1 MKKLFGTDG
10 IRAVA
15 GQAPLDTRTIYAVG
29 LALAHHLGKNGE
41 GRHSEGERS
50 EVEESPHFSPRANTA
65 ASHPRVLIGMDT
77 RESSTWIATT
87 LTSGLTDGGATVESA
102 GVITTPGVAY
112 LAATHKFAAGIV
124 ISASHNPWE
133 DNGIKLFGPDG
144 FKLPDTTELAIESE
158 IFRQLENSASSQ
170 PQNSVILSAAHSAES
185 KDPDDANLTAA
196 ARTFQPWNSDG
207 TPVPNESDRLAYI
220 NFLLASVPTLS
231 LANQKIVIDCANG
244 AASSIAPQLFAE
256 LIARGGGE
264 AIITHASPTGRN
276 INEHCGALH
285 PAIVA
290 QEVVQ
295 QKATLGITFDGD
307 ADRALFADE
316 HGNVINGDAVLLLA
330 ARDLSSR
337 KLLANDTVVATTM
350 SNMGL
355 EAALKRSGI
364 KMLRA
369 PVGDK
374 YVLEQMLATG
384 ASLGG
389 EQSGHIIFSG
399 RSTTGDGL
407 LTALLLLDILHR
419 AGKSLAELTAD
430 LKTFPQ
436 VIVNVKVS
444 SKPPLESIPA
454 VAATIAAAEH
464 DLADTGRVV
473 IRYSGTESLARV
485 MIEAES
491 EPLMRHHADTIAAA
505 IRAQL
510 GI

>member
-15 GQAPLDTRTIYAVG
+15 GQAPLDPPTIYAVG
-29 LALAHHLGKNGE
+29 LALAHHLGN
-41 GRHSEGERS
+41 S
-50 EVEESPHFSPRANTA
+50 
-65 ASHPRVLIGMDT
+65 PRVLIGMDT
-77 RESSTWIATT
+77 RESGASIAATV
-87 LTSGLTDGGATVESA
+87 TSGLVAGGATVESA

-112 LAATHKFAAGIV
+112 LAATHNFAAGIV

-144 FKLPDTTELAIESE
+144 FKLPDATELAIEDE
-158 IFRQLENSASSQ
+158 IFKQLEATATNPGAPHPASEMWDQ
-170 PQNSVILSAAHSAES
+170 
-185 KDPDDANLTAA
+185 D
-196 ARTFQPWNSDG
+196 
-207 TPVPNESDRLAYI
+207 TPSPNESDRLAYI
-220 NFLLASVPTLS
+220 NFLLQSVPDLS
-231 LANQKIVIDCANG
+231 LANQKIVVDCANG
-244 AASSIAPQLFAE
+244 AASSIAPQLFAS
-256 LIARGGGE
+256 LIERAGGE
-264 AIITHASPTGRN
+264 IVITHASPTGRN
-276 INEHCGALH
+276 INEHCGALY
-285 PAIVA
+285 PIVVA
-290 QEVVQ
+290 QEVVA

-307 ADRALFADE
+307 ADRALFADH

-330 ARDLSSR
+330 ARDLAAR
-337 KLLANDTVVATTM
+337 NALANNTVVATTM

-355 EAALKRSGI
+355 EAALKRSDI

-369 PVGDK
+369 NVGDK

-389 EQSGHIIFSG
+389 EQSGHVIFSG

-419 AGKSLAELTAD
+419 EGKPLAELTAD

-436 VIVNVKVS
+436 VIVNVKVRE
-444 SKPPLESIPA
+444 KRPLDTIPTV
-454 VAATIAAAEH
+454 VAAIAAAEH
-464 DLADTGRVV
+464 DLEDTGRVV
-473 IRYSGTESLARV
+473 IRYSGTEALARV

-491 EPLMRHHADTIAAA
+491 EPLMRHHADTIANA
-505 IRAQL
+505 IRAEL